1 MLRMLSVAIA
11 GLLLAASAATVAA
24 ASPTPVDPASLI
36 PPPNPSFEWT
46 CRSTGQRI
54 DCRGVQ
60 VSGDT
65 ALPAFS
71 CGAHTITIDF
81 VQTVTAHRVHDA
93 TGRVLWAM
101 LVGTFDELWTLD
113 GASEP
118 ALTSKGR
125 WTQRV
130 DYAVPGVRESRT
142 IVYTGATLAVSAPGQ
157 GVIFQNTG
165 RTEMN
170 WDESEVVAIS
180 GPARTTSTG
189 PSQPPALRSA
199 PDEMALGPQPAL
211 RTVGLPAWLGRRLR
225 TFTASPRGWLL
236 ATRAALGH
244 EPRTADDVGLVG
256 RAASGDHDAFE
267 ALIAPRA
274 ARLIATARKILR
286 DPDAADDAAQR
297 TLVAAWRTL
306 PRLRDHARFDAW
318 LSKVSSTSATA
329 RRDDRVA
336 RRGVSGRSRWSLP
349 STTGARRARRG
360 RSSRRASR
368 P

>member
-46 CRSTGQRI
+46 CQSTGQRI

-130 DYAVPGVRESRT
+130 DYAVPGVPESRT

-180 GPARTTSTG
+180 GPHAYDFDG
-189 PSQPPALRSA
+189 AIA
-199 PDEMALGPQPAL
+199 AAC
-211 RTVGLPAWLGRRLR
+211 
-225 TFTASPRGWLL
+225 
-236 ATRAALGH
+236 AALG
-244 EPRTADDVGLVG
+244 A
-256 RAASGDHDAFE
+256 
-267 ALIAPRA
+267 
-274 ARLIATARKILR
+274 
-286 DPDAADDAAQR
+286 
-297 TLVAAWRTL
+297 
-306 PRLRDHARFDAW
+306 
-318 LSKVSSTSATA
+318 
-329 RRDDRVA
+329 
-336 RRGVSGRSRWSLP
+336 
-349 STTGARRARRG
+349 
-360 RSSRRASR
+360 
-368 P
+368 